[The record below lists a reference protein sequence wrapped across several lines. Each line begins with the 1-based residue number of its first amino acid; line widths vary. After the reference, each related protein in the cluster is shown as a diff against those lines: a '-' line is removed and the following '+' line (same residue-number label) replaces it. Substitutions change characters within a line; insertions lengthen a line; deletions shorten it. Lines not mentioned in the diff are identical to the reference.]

1 MKFTKEIRQN
11 RSVDY
16 AVQYTVYGFANN
28 RPDDHDTFPRS
39 KNLSLSNCNMNAFLH
54 IQRGLNSVI
63 NEQRN
68 D

>member
-1 MKFTKEIRQN
+1 MKGTKEIMQN
-11 RSVDY
+11 RFVDY
-16 AVQYTVYGFANN
+16 AVKYTVCSFVIN

-39 KNLSLSNCNMNAFLH
+39 KNLTLSTCNMSALLH
-54 IQRGLNSVI
+54 IQRGLNRVI